1 MKKISSAQAI
11 ISVKA
16 QRILLKDTYRRKH
29 IEACGLL
36 TGCIDEG
43 ENWHIEL
50 AHPLRN
56 IFDSPVYFE
65 FSPEDVLAIEL
76 DHPGQIIG
84 AYHSH
89 PTGLSIAS
97 STDRQNMK
105 RVNLEQQIPWVW
117 VIISGPFNESFA
129 SFRQERP
136 RTLHGWRRPDVRSPG
151 NARKSTGREWLLH
164 QVLRPLREIVLRM
177 RKDDDETW
185 TGTIQVSCPARA
197 IHLQGCDVL
206 QGYLGSRAIE
216 AHL

>member
-1 MKKISSAQAI
+1 MTKLVGAQAI

-16 QRILLKDTYRRKH
+16 HRTLLKDTYRRKH

-43 ENWHIEL
+43 GNWHIEQ

-56 IFDSPVYFE
+56 IYDSPVYFE

-89 PTGLSIAS
+89 PTGLSTAS

-117 VIISGPFNESFA
+117 LIISGPFDETFA
-129 SFRQERP
+129 SFRQARP
-136 RTLHGWRRPDVRSPG
+136 RARKGKGPAIIAYHHYKRLGLQPVPIQFAHLPAASPG
-151 NARKSTGREWLLH
+151 TLVQN
-164 QVLRPLREIVLRM
+164 
-177 RKDDDETW
+177 DET
-185 TGTIQVSCPARA
+185 IA
-197 IHLQGCDVL
+197 HD
-206 QGYLGSRAIE
+206 GSHNETDA
-216 AHL
+216 L

>member
-1 MKKISSAQAI
+1 MKKTTSAQAI
-11 ISVKA
+11 ISVQA
-16 QRILLKDTYRRKH
+16 QHILLKDTYRRKH

-136 RTLHGWRRPDVRSPG
+136 RTRNGKGPLIIAYHHYKLLGLQQVSIQFAHPPAASPG
-151 NARKSTGREWLLH
+151 TLEQNH
-164 QVLRPLREIVLRM
+164 
-177 RKDDDETW
+177 ETI
-185 TGTIQVSCPARA
+185 G
-197 IHLQGCDVL
+197 HD
-206 QGYLGSRAIE
+206 GSHNETDA
-216 AHL
+216 L

>member
-1 MKKISSAQAI
+1 MTKLADTQAI

-16 QRILLKDTYRRKH
+16 QSILLKDTYRRKH

-36 TGCIDEG
+36 TGCIDVG
-43 ENWHIEL
+43 GNWHIEL

-56 IFDSPVYFE
+56 IYDSPVYFE

-76 DHPGQIIG
+76 DRPGQIIG

-89 PTGLSIAS
+89 PTGLSTAS

-117 VIISGPFNESFA
+117 LIISGPFNESYA

-136 RTLHGWRRPDVRSPG
+136 RTRNGKGPSIIAYHHYKRLGLQQVSIQFAHPPAASPG
-151 NARKSTGREWLLH
+151 TLEQNH
-164 QVLRPLREIVLRM
+164 
-177 RKDDDETW
+177 ETI
-185 TGTIQVSCPARA
+185 G
-197 IHLQGCDVL
+197 HD
-206 QGYLGSRAIE
+206 GSHNETDA
-216 AHL
+216 L

>member
-1 MKKISSAQAI
+1 MKKTSSAQAI
-11 ISVKA
+11 ISLQA
-16 QRILLKDTYRRKH
+16 QRILLKDTFRRKH

-56 IFDSPVYFE
+56 IYNSPVYFE

-76 DHPGQIIG
+76 DYPGQIIG

-117 VIISGPFNESFA
+117 LIISGPFDESFA
-129 SFRQERP
+129 SFRQEQP
-136 RTLHGWRRPDVRSPG
+136 RTRNRKGPSIIAYHHYKRLGLQQVPIQFAHPPAAPPG
-151 NARKSTGREWLLH
+151 TLEQNH
-164 QVLRPLREIVLRM
+164 
-177 RKDDDETW
+177 ETI
-185 TGTIQVSCPARA
+185 G
-197 IHLQGCDVL
+197 HD
-206 QGYLGSRAIE
+206 GSHNETDA
-216 AHL
+216 L

>member
-1 MKKISSAQAI
+1 MKKTTSAQAI
-11 ISVKA
+11 ISVQA
-16 QRILLKDTYRRKH
+16 QHILLKDTYRRKH

-136 RTLHGWRRPDVRSPG
+136 RTRNGKGPSIIAYHHYKRLGLQQVSIQFAHPPAASPG
-151 NARKSTGREWLLH
+151 TLEQNH
-164 QVLRPLREIVLRM
+164 
-177 RKDDDETW
+177 ETI
-185 TGTIQVSCPARA
+185 G
-197 IHLQGCDVL
+197 HD
-206 QGYLGSRAIE
+206 GSHNETDA
-216 AHL
+216 L